1 MRLRERP
8 RPPAAPPPTASGTRA
23 RPVVLA
29 TLGVPFDGDAAR
41 LAVQAA
47 LESGS
52 RLIVLDAVQLPL
64 WPQAIA
70 TRHADIELAEDRE
83 RIRALAGQAA
93 GLGLDVEH
101 LRVRSPHPVDA
112 LLEVAGER
120 QAALLVVGPDRS
132 RLKPRP
138 FSRMV
143 RRIRRRASCLL
154 WVAGEGP

>member
-1 MRLRERP
+1 VRLRERP
-8 RPPAAPPPTASGTRA
+8 APPPFAPDAGGATRA

-41 LAVQAA
+41 FAVQAA

-70 TRHADIELAEDRE
+70 TRHADVELAEDRE
-83 RIRALAGQAA
+83 QIRALAGQAA

-120 QAALLVVGPDRS
+120 DAGLLVVGPDLS

-138 FSRMV
+138 FSRIV